1 VVYDSRRAEDMR
13 VMSAEEFTQSV
24 VRQRITDSVHQLV
37 EWLDYQIGQDF
48 KRLEHSRLE
57 IKTLEWVTVV
67 SNLDGETREYK
78 FPVYEGTE
86 LMALWL
92 LKPRLEEII
101 EKIPEAKELD
111 AIHNAELWVGAFRKE
126 FP

>member
-1 VVYDSRRAEDMR
+1 
-13 VMSAEEFTQSV
+13 
-24 VRQRITDSVHQLV
+24 
-37 EWLDYQIGQDF
+37 
-48 KRLEHSRLE
+48 
-57 IKTLEWVTVV
+57 
-67 SNLDGETREYK
+67 
-78 FPVYEGTE
+78 
-86 LMALWL
+86 MALWL